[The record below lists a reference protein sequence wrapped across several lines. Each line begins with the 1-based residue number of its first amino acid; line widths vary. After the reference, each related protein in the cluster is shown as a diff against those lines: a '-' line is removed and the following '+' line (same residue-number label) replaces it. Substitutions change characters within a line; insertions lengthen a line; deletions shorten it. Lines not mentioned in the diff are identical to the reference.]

1 MKKITVNI
9 LCSTGITLIVLAAIG
24 TILGAKFLFINS
36 VFQSFIANV
45 VIHIGLLFTR
55 KFESNYA
62 ILEYTLDI
70 GYTTGIVLISGF
82 VFNWYSSTPIWI
94 LITMSVIIYLIG
106 ILLNTIRI
114 RQDISEINELLKKR
128 NDQSTSSKETQK

>member
-9 LCSTGITLIVLAAIG
+9 LCSTGITLIVLAAMAAIF
-24 TILGAKFLFINS
+24 GAKFLFISS
-36 VFQSFIANV
+36 VFQSLIANII
-45 VIHIGLLFTR
+45 IHIGLLFTR
-55 KFESNYA
+55 KFESDYA

-70 GYTTGIVLISGF
+70 SYTTAIVLISGF
-82 VFNWYSSTPIWI
+82 VFNWYSSTPMWM
-94 LITMSVIIYLIG
+94 LITMSAVIYLIG

-128 NDQSTSSKETQK
+128 NSKSISREIQK

>member
-24 TILGAKFLFINS
+24 TIFGAKFLFIS
-36 VFQSFIANV
+36 GVFQSLIANI

-55 KFESNYA
+55 KFESDYV

-70 GYTTGIVLISGF
+70 GYTTAIVLISGF
-82 VFNWYSSTPIWI
+82 VFGWYSSTPMWI
-94 LITMSVIIYLIG
+94 LITMLFIIYLIG

-128 NDQSTSSKETQK
+128 NNKSNSKETQ

>member
-24 TILGAKFLFINS
+24 TMFGAKFLFISS
-36 VFQSFIANV
+36 VFQSFIANIL
-45 VIHIGLLFTR
+45 IHIGLLFTR
-55 KFESNYA
+55 RWESSYP
-62 ILEYTLDI
+62 ILEFTLDI

-82 VFNWYSSTPIWI
+82 AFNWYSSTPMWI
-94 LITMSVIIYLIG
+94 LLTMSAVVYFVG
-106 ILLNTIRI
+106 VLLNTIRM

-128 NDQSTSSKETQK
+128 NMK